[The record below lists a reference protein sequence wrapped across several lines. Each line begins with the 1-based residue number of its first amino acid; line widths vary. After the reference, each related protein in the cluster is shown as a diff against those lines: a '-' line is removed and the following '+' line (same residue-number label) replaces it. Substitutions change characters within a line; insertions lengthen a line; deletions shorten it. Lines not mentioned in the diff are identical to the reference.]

1 MNPSNARIKAANRPA
16 TKKVQRSVVE
26 RVNSGS
32 CMRLFRR
39 TITEALRFSL
49 LWGILAR
56 LLRYASELG
65 RPPCETLRALS
76 PCRVSQPKGPWD
88 GAFEHGEFA
97 NMGSPS
103 KARVGQLAFTKPYLP
118 SLVRPRRIAPLLP
131 SLV

>member
-1 MNPSNARIKAANRPA
+1 MKPSNATIKAANKPA
-16 TKKVQRSVVE
+16 TKKVRRSVVE

-39 TITEALRFSL
+39 TITEALRFCL

-56 LLRYASELG
+56 LRRYASEFG
-65 RPPCETLRALS
+65 RSRCEPLRALRAF
-76 PCRVSQPKGPWD
+76 RVSQPKGPWD

-103 KARVGQLAFTKPYLP
+103 KARVGWLAFAQPYL
-118 SLVRPRRIAPLLP
+118 SNLVRPRRLLHCHRA
-131 SLV
+131 

>member
-1 MNPSNARIKAANRPA
+1 MNPSNATIKAANKPA

-32 CMRLFRR
+32 CMRLLRR
-39 TITEALRFSL
+39 TITEALRFCL
-49 LWGILAR
+49 LWGLAR
-56 LLRYASELG
+56 LRWYASEFG
-65 RPPCETLRALS
+65 RSPCETLRALS
-76 PCRVSQPKGPWD
+76 AFRVSEPKGPWD
-88 GAFEHGEFA
+88 GTFEHGEFA

-103 KARVGQLAFTKPYLP
+103 KARVGWLAFAKPYLP